1 MHPLLRYYPHESR
14 KCSKIQ
20 HTQPTTS
27 GALMSEMIE
36 QAIKES
42 PLFKHLSQEDTQQL
56 IANARLTVFQTGE
69 KIIQENSHA
78 QDLYILLMGRVRVVT
93 TGPDNHPVE
102 LKSLGPGGYFG
113 EVSLLNNI
121 PATATVEVR
130 TGPAQTIAI
139 SSKAILD
146 LVEKDEKIRH
156 LLTELTIARANDTI
170 NKVLK

>member
-1 MHPLLRYYPHESR
+1 
-14 KCSKIQ
+14 
-20 HTQPTTS
+20 
-27 GALMSEMIE
+27 MSEMLE

-42 PLFKHLSQEDTQQL
+42 PLFKHLSPEDTEAL
-56 IANARLTVFQTGE
+56 IAHASLEVFQTDDI
-69 KIIQENSHA
+69 IIQENA
-78 QDLYILLMGRVRVVT
+78 PVPNLYILLMGRVRIST
-93 TGPDNHPVE
+93 TGPNNTPIE

-139 SSKAILD
+139 ARKALLD
-146 LVEKDEKIRH
+146 LIEKDEKVRH

-170 NKVLK
+170 TKVLK